1 MDLSFGGAKSKVGR
15 LVTTLKNKVLICVLE
30 RKMSDL
36 NEDLNAR
43 SKFLHLITNK
53 YLISLQ
59 TCVVINVYG
68 CLRDEL
74 IIIE

>member
-1 MDLSFGGAKSKVGR
+1 MDGDLEIGRIGGTGISGGSEEGGRVDLSFGGAKSKVGR

-43 SKFLHLITNK
+43 SKFLHIH
-53 YLISLQ
+53 I
-59 TCVVINVYG
+59 C
-68 CLRDEL
+68 
-74 IIIE
+74 